1 MLRTRTISTIGVALV
16 LAAPSTAGA
25 QQDLRSPDARDA
37 GVVVTAP
44 QDMRSPDARDAAAVG
59 TVPQDM
65 RSPDAR
71 DAAQPNP
78 PRPVSRTASPAT
90 GVANGFGWAD
100 AGIGAAGM
108 LGIVLAVGGIALLT
122 THQRRRDH
130 VSVAGR

>member
-1 MLRTRTISTIGVALV
+1 
-16 LAAPSTAGA
+16 
-25 QQDLRSPDARDA
+25 
-37 GVVVTAP
+37 
-44 QDMRSPDARDAAAVG
+44 
-59 TVPQDM
+59 M